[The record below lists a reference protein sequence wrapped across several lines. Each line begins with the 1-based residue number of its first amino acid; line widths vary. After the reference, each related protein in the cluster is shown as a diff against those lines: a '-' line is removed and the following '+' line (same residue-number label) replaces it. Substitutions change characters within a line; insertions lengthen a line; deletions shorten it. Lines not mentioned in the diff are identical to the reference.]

1 MQITDLVHQYYNNVS
16 SGSTVS
22 NGTEG
27 IHQVSS
33 TLSQLQEGQVFEGSV
48 VSKDGEKV
56 VISLDNGQN
65 VSARLQGNISLSEG
79 SSVFFQVKSN
89 SGGSIELTPIP
100 NQLSN
105 NPTILN
111 ALDAAGLPA
120 IDKNLVMVDSM
131 MKNSMSIDSNA
142 LMSMARQI
150 ARNPETDVSILVD
163 MNRLRIPTT
172 PEMVSQYENYL
183 ANQNAVLD
191 SLSELSTN
199 ITESISNGSLN
210 AEDALN
216 LQTEIFQL
224 MTGENA
230 GENSPAVGDTSGQLA
245 QTPDELT
252 DQTGKTVS
260 QELTGQ
266 ARETVGQNLTGQTK
280 ETVSQEPI
288 GQAKEI
294 VSQELAGQAGET
306 VSQELT
312 GQAREIAIQEP
323 TGQVALTHDSEFAGQ
338 LTEEVTGQISEEV
351 SGQSTGEIKGE
362 SREVIVREAPESVS
376 YALKDSGL
384 SSLERELKALPDF
397 EKMHSSYFDADGKLR
412 PDTDAKEL
420 ARDIL
425 QYLKENPDALKKN
438 ADLLTG
444 KSFSALM
451 KNVYEQSFTVKPE
464 ELMGKE
470 HPMKELYKNMTV
482 RLNEVDQLLQKT
494 IGEDNPAS
502 RTIHNV
508 QDNVK
513 FMDTLNQ
520 NYTYLQIPLRMSGQN
535 ATGQLYVYHNKRKG
549 KSAENEELTAFLHF
563 DMEHLGSTDIA
574 VKLKNKKVDTRFYMD
589 NDASYDLIEANLPIL
604 EARLNAKGYTCKLE
618 VSNDKHPVNF
628 ITEIVEKDAP
638 KAGTLQKYSF
648 DVKA

>member
-111 ALDAAGLPA
+111 ALDAAGLTA
-120 IDKNLVMVDSM
+120 SDKNLVMVDSM

-191 SLSELSTN
+191 SFSELSTN

-210 AEDALN
+210 AEDVLN

-260 QELTGQ
+260 QELT
-266 ARETVGQNLTGQTK
+266 
-280 ETVSQEPI
+280 

-384 SSLERELKALPDF
+384 SGLERELKALPDF

-412 PDTDAKEL
+412 PDTDAKDL

>member
-79 SSVFFQVKSN
+79 CSVFFQVKSN

-120 IDKNLVMVDSM
+120 SDKNLVMVDSM

-252 DQTGKTVS
+252 DQTGEPVS

-280 ETVSQEPI
+280 ETVSQEP
-288 GQAKEI
+288 
-294 VSQELAGQAGET
+294 
-306 VSQELT
+306 
-312 GQAREIAIQEP
+312 
-323 TGQVALTHDSEFAGQ
+323 TGQVALTHDSELAGQ
-338 LTEEVTGQISEEV
+338 LTEEVTGQITEEV

-362 SREVIVREAPESVS
+362 SREVIVREAPETVS

-425 QYLKENPDALKKN
+425 QYLKENSDALKKN

>member
-120 IDKNLVMVDSM
+120 SDKNLVMVDSM

-191 SLSELSTN
+191 SFSELSTN

-260 QELTGQ
+260 QE
-266 ARETVGQNLTGQTK
+266 
-280 ETVSQEPI
+280 
-288 GQAKEI
+288 
-294 VSQELAGQAGET
+294 
-306 VSQELT
+306 
-312 GQAREIAIQEP
+312 P
-323 TGQVALTHDSEFAGQ
+323 TGQVALTHDSELAGQ

-362 SREVIVREAPESVS
+362 SREVIVREAPETVS

>member
-33 TLSQLQEGQVFEGSV
+33 TLSQLQEGKVFEGSV

-111 ALDAAGLPA
+111 ALDAAGLTA
-120 IDKNLVMVDSM
+120 SDKNLVMVDSM

-191 SLSELSTN
+191 SFSELSTN

-260 QELTGQ
+260 QEL
-266 ARETVGQNLTGQTK
+266 
-280 ETVSQEPI
+280 I
-288 GQAKEI
+288 GQVKEI

-312 GQAREIAIQEP
+312 GQARETVNQEL
-323 TGQVALTHDSEFAGQ
+323 TGQVALTHNSEFAGQ

-384 SSLERELKALPDF
+384 FGLERELKALPDF

-412 PDTDAKEL
+412 PDTDAKDL

>member
-120 IDKNLVMVDSM
+120 SDKNLVMVDSM

-191 SLSELSTN
+191 SFSELSTN

-210 AEDALN
+210 AEDVLN

-260 QELTGQ
+260 LELT
-266 ARETVGQNLTGQTK
+266 
-280 ETVSQEPI
+280 

-384 SSLERELKALPDF
+384 FGLERELKALPDF

>member
-111 ALDAAGLPA
+111 ALDAAGLTA
-120 IDKNLVMVDSM
+120 SDKNLVMVDSM

-191 SLSELSTN
+191 SFSELSTN

-260 QELTGQ
+260 QELT
-266 ARETVGQNLTGQTK
+266 
-280 ETVSQEPI
+280 

-384 SSLERELKALPDF
+384 FGLERELKALPDF

-412 PDTDAKEL
+412 PDTDAKDL

>member
-120 IDKNLVMVDSM
+120 SDKNLVMVDSM

-191 SLSELSTN
+191 SFSELSTN

-266 ARETVGQNLTGQTK
+266 ARE
-280 ETVSQEPI
+280 
-288 GQAKEI
+288 
-294 VSQELAGQAGET
+294 
-306 VSQELT
+306 
-312 GQAREIAIQEP
+312 IAIQEP
-323 TGQVALTHDSEFAGQ
+323 TGQVALTHDSELAGQ
-338 LTEEVTGQISEEV
+338 LTEEVTGQITEEV

>member
-120 IDKNLVMVDSM
+120 SDKNLVMVDSM

-266 ARETVGQNLTGQTK
+266 V
-280 ETVSQEPI
+280 
-288 GQAKEI
+288 KEI
-294 VSQELAGQAGET
+294 VSQEP
-306 VSQELT
+306 T
-312 GQAREIAIQEP
+312 GQAREIVIQEP
-323 TGQVALTHDSEFAGQ
+323 TGQARETVNQELTGQVALTHDSELAGQ

-384 SSLERELKALPDF
+384 SGLERELKALPDF

-589 NDASYDLIEANLPIL
+589 NDASYDLIRENLPIL

>member
-120 IDKNLVMVDSM
+120 SDKNLVMVDSM

-191 SLSELSTN
+191 SFSELSTN

-260 QELTGQ
+260 QEL
-266 ARETVGQNLTGQTK
+266 
-280 ETVSQEPI
+280 I
-288 GQAKEI
+288 GQVKEI

-312 GQAREIAIQEP
+312 GQARETVNQEL

-384 SSLERELKALPDF
+384 SGLERELKALPDF

-425 QYLKENPDALKKN
+425 QYLRENPDALKKN

>member
-120 IDKNLVMVDSM
+120 SDKNLVMVDSM

-191 SLSELSTN
+191 SFSELSTN

-260 QELTGQ
+260 QEL
-266 ARETVGQNLTGQTK
+266 
-280 ETVSQEPI
+280 I
-288 GQAKEI
+288 GQVKEI

-312 GQAREIAIQEP
+312 GQARETVNQEL

-563 DMEHLGSTDIA
+563 DMENLGSTDIA

>member
-56 VISLDNGQN
+56 VVSLDNGQN

-120 IDKNLVMVDSM
+120 SDKNLVMVDSM

-252 DQTGKTVS
+252 DQTGEPVS

-266 ARETVGQNLTGQTK
+266 ARETVN
-280 ETVSQEPI
+280 
-288 GQAKEI
+288 
-294 VSQELAGQAGET
+294 QEL
-306 VSQELT
+306 
-312 GQAREIAIQEP
+312 

-397 EKMHSSYFDADGKLR
+397 EKMHSSYFDSDGKLR

>member
-111 ALDAAGLPA
+111 ALDAAGLTA
-120 IDKNLVMVDSM
+120 SDKNLVMVDSM

-191 SLSELSTN
+191 SFSELSTN

-210 AEDALN
+210 AEDVLN

-260 QELTGQ
+260 QEL
-266 ARETVGQNLTGQTK
+266 
-280 ETVSQEPI
+280 I
-288 GQAKEI
+288 GQVKEI

-312 GQAREIAIQEP
+312 GQARETVNQEL

-384 SSLERELKALPDF
+384 SGLERELKALPDF

>member
-33 TLSQLQEGQVFEGSV
+33 TLSLLQEGQVFEGSV

-111 ALDAAGLPA
+111 ALDAAGLTA
-120 IDKNLVMVDSM
+120 SDKNLVMVDSM

-142 LMSMARQI
+142 LISMARQI
-150 ARNPETDVSILVD
+150 ATNPETDVSILVD

-191 SLSELSTN
+191 SFSELSTN

-210 AEDALN
+210 AEDVLN

-260 QELTGQ
+260 QELT
-266 ARETVGQNLTGQTK
+266 
-280 ETVSQEPI
+280 

-384 SSLERELKALPDF
+384 FGLERELKALPDF

>member
-191 SLSELSTN
+191 SFSELSTN

-224 MTGENA
+224 MTGEYA

-266 ARETVGQNLTGQTK
+266 V
-280 ETVSQEPI
+280 
-288 GQAKEI
+288 KEI
-294 VSQELAGQAGET
+294 VSQEP
-306 VSQELT
+306 T
-312 GQAREIAIQEP
+312 GQAREIVIQEP
-323 TGQVALTHDSEFAGQ
+323 TGQARETVNQELTGQVALTHDSEFAGQ
-338 LTEEVTGQISEEV
+338 LTEEVTGQITEEV

-362 SREVIVREAPESVS
+362 SREVIVREAPETVS

-425 QYLKENPDALKKN
+425 QYLKENSDALKKN

>member
-120 IDKNLVMVDSM
+120 SDKNLVMVDSM

-191 SLSELSTN
+191 SFSELSTN

-210 AEDALN
+210 AEDVLN

-266 ARETVGQNLTGQTK
+266 A
-280 ETVSQEPI
+280 
-288 GQAKEI
+288 KEI

-312 GQAREIAIQEP
+312 GQARETVNQEL

-384 SSLERELKALPDF
+384 FGLERELKALPDF

>member
-120 IDKNLVMVDSM
+120 SDKNLVMVDSM

-252 DQTGKTVS
+252 DQTGEPVS

-266 ARETVGQNLTGQTK
+266 ARETVN
-280 ETVSQEPI
+280 
-288 GQAKEI
+288 
-294 VSQELAGQAGET
+294 QEL
-306 VSQELT
+306 
-312 GQAREIAIQEP
+312 

-338 LTEEVTGQISEEV
+338 LTEEVTGQITEEV

>member
-120 IDKNLVMVDSM
+120 SDKNLVMVDSM

-266 ARETVGQNLTGQTK
+266 V
-280 ETVSQEPI
+280 
-288 GQAKEI
+288 KEI
-294 VSQELAGQAGET
+294 VSQELAGQAREI
-306 VSQELT
+306 VIQEPT
-312 GQAREIAIQEP
+312 GQARETVNQEL
-323 TGQVALTHDSEFAGQ
+323 TGQVALTHDSELAGQ

-384 SSLERELKALPDF
+384 SGLERELKALPDF

>member
-111 ALDAAGLPA
+111 ALDAAGLTA
-120 IDKNLVMVDSM
+120 SDKNLVMVDSM

-191 SLSELSTN
+191 SFSELSTN

-210 AEDALN
+210 AEDVLN

-266 ARETVGQNLTGQTK
+266 A
-280 ETVSQEPI
+280 
-288 GQAKEI
+288 KEI

-323 TGQVALTHDSEFAGQ
+323 TGQVALTHDSELAGQ

-384 SSLERELKALPDF
+384 FGLERELKALPDF

-412 PDTDAKEL
+412 PDTDAKDL

-549 KSAENEELTAFLHF
+549 KSVENEELTAFLHF

-574 VKLKNKKVDTRFYMD
+574 VKLKNKMVDTRFYMD

>member
-111 ALDAAGLPA
+111 ALDAAGLTA
-120 IDKNLVMVDSM
+120 SDKNLVMVDSM

-191 SLSELSTN
+191 SFSELSTN

-210 AEDALN
+210 AEDVLN

-260 QELTGQ
+260 QELT
-266 ARETVGQNLTGQTK
+266 
-280 ETVSQEPI
+280 

-384 SSLERELKALPDF
+384 FGLERELKALPDF

-412 PDTDAKEL
+412 PDTDAKDL

-464 ELMGKE
+464 ELMEKE

>member
-111 ALDAAGLPA
+111 ALDAAGLTA
-120 IDKNLVMVDSM
+120 SDKNLVMVDSM

-191 SLSELSTN
+191 SFSELSTN

-210 AEDALN
+210 AEDVLN

-260 QELTGQ
+260 QELT
-266 ARETVGQNLTGQTK
+266 
-280 ETVSQEPI
+280 

-384 SSLERELKALPDF
+384 FGLERELKALPDF

-425 QYLKENPDALKKN
+425 QYLRENPDALKKN

>member
-120 IDKNLVMVDSM
+120 SDKNLVMVDSM

-252 DQTGKTVS
+252 DQTGEPVS

-266 ARETVGQNLTGQTK
+266 ARETVN
-280 ETVSQEPI
+280 
-288 GQAKEI
+288 
-294 VSQELAGQAGET
+294 QEL
-306 VSQELT
+306 
-312 GQAREIAIQEP
+312 
-323 TGQVALTHDSEFAGQ
+323 TGQVALTHDSELAGQ

-412 PDTDAKEL
+412 PDTDAKDL

-425 QYLKENPDALKKN
+425 QYLRENPDALKKN

>member
-120 IDKNLVMVDSM
+120 SDKNLVMVDSM

-266 ARETVGQNLTGQTK
+266 V
-280 ETVSQEPI
+280 
-288 GQAKEI
+288 KEI
-294 VSQELAGQAGET
+294 VSQEP
-306 VSQELT
+306 T
-312 GQAREIAIQEP
+312 GQARETAIQEP
-323 TGQVALTHDSEFAGQ
+323 TGQVALTHDSELAGQ

-384 SSLERELKALPDF
+384 FGLERELKALPDF

-589 NDASYDLIEANLPIL
+589 NDASYDLIRENLPIL

>member
-120 IDKNLVMVDSM
+120 SDKNLVMVDSM

-191 SLSELSTN
+191 SFSELSTN

-266 ARETVGQNLTGQTK
+266 V
-280 ETVSQEPI
+280 
-288 GQAKEI
+288 KEI
-294 VSQELAGQAGET
+294 VSQEP
-306 VSQELT
+306 T
-312 GQAREIAIQEP
+312 GQAREIVIQEPTGQARETAIQEP
-323 TGQVALTHDSEFAGQ
+323 TGQVALTHDSELAGQ

-384 SSLERELKALPDF
+384 SGLERELKALPDF

>member
-111 ALDAAGLPA
+111 ALDAAGLTA
-120 IDKNLVMVDSM
+120 SDKNLVMVDSM

-191 SLSELSTN
+191 SFSELSTN

-266 ARETVGQNLTGQTK
+266 A
-280 ETVSQEPI
+280 
-288 GQAKEI
+288 KEI

-312 GQAREIAIQEP
+312 GQARETVNQEL

-384 SSLERELKALPDF
+384 SGLERELKALPDF

>member
-120 IDKNLVMVDSM
+120 SDKNLVMVDSM

-252 DQTGKTVS
+252 DQTGEPVS

-280 ETVSQEPI
+280 ETVSQEP
-288 GQAKEI
+288 
-294 VSQELAGQAGET
+294 
-306 VSQELT
+306 
-312 GQAREIAIQEP
+312 
-323 TGQVALTHDSEFAGQ
+323 TGQVALTHDSELAGQ

>member
-56 VISLDNGQN
+56 VVSLDNGQN

-120 IDKNLVMVDSM
+120 SDKNLVMVDSM

-252 DQTGKTVS
+252 DQTG
-260 QELTGQ
+260 
-266 ARETVGQNLTGQTK
+266 
-280 ETVSQEPI
+280 EP
-288 GQAKEI
+288 
-294 VSQELAGQAGET
+294 

-312 GQAREIAIQEP
+312 GQAREIAIQEA

-397 EKMHSSYFDADGKLR
+397 EKMHSSYFDSDGKLR

>member
-111 ALDAAGLPA
+111 ALDAAGLTA
-120 IDKNLVMVDSM
+120 SDKNLVMVDSM

-191 SLSELSTN
+191 SFSELSTN

-266 ARETVGQNLTGQTK
+266 A
-280 ETVSQEPI
+280 
-288 GQAKEI
+288 KEI

-323 TGQVALTHDSEFAGQ
+323 TGQVAFTHDSELAGQ

-384 SSLERELKALPDF
+384 FGLERELKALPDF

-412 PDTDAKEL
+412 PDTDAKDL

>member
-120 IDKNLVMVDSM
+120 SDKNLVMVDSM

-191 SLSELSTN
+191 SFSELSTN

-210 AEDALN
+210 AEDVLN

-260 QELTGQ
+260 LELT
-266 ARETVGQNLTGQTK
+266 
-280 ETVSQEPI
+280 

-384 SSLERELKALPDF
+384 FGLERELKALPDF

-425 QYLKENPDALKKN
+425 QYLKEKPDALKKN

>member
-120 IDKNLVMVDSM
+120 SDKNLVMVDSM

-252 DQTGKTVS
+252 DQTG
-260 QELTGQ
+260 
-266 ARETVGQNLTGQTK
+266 
-280 ETVSQEPI
+280 EP
-288 GQAKEI
+288 
-294 VSQELAGQAGET
+294 

-338 LTEEVTGQISEEV
+338 LTEEVTGQLTV
-351 SGQSTGEIKGE
+351 
-362 SREVIVREAPESVS
+362 P
-376 YALKDSGL
+376 Y
-384 SSLERELKALPDF
+384 
-397 EKMHSSYFDADGKLR
+397 
-412 PDTDAKEL
+412 
-420 ARDIL
+420 L
-425 QYLKENPDALKKN
+425 QNIQYR
-438 ADLLTG
+438 
-444 KSFSALM
+444 SALFDR
-451 KNVYEQSFTVKPE
+451 KSP
-464 ELMGKE
+464 
-470 HPMKELYKNMTV
+470 
-482 RLNEVDQLLQKT
+482 VDW
-494 IGEDNPAS
+494 
-502 RTIHNV
+502 
-508 QDNVK
+508 
-513 FMDTLNQ
+513 
-520 NYTYLQIPLRMSGQN
+520 
-535 ATGQLYVYHNKRKG
+535 
-549 KSAENEELTAFLHF
+549 
-563 DMEHLGSTDIA
+563 
-574 VKLKNKKVDTRFYMD
+574 
-589 NDASYDLIEANLPIL
+589 
-604 EARLNAKGYTCKLE
+604 
-618 VSNDKHPVNF
+618 
-628 ITEIVEKDAP
+628 
-638 KAGTLQKYSF
+638 
-648 DVKA
+648 

>member
-111 ALDAAGLPA
+111 ALDAAGLTA
-120 IDKNLVMVDSM
+120 SDKNLVMVDSM

-191 SLSELSTN
+191 SFSELSTN

-210 AEDALN
+210 AEDVLN

-260 QELTGQ
+260 QEL
-266 ARETVGQNLTGQTK
+266 
-280 ETVSQEPI
+280 I
-288 GQAKEI
+288 GQVKEI

-384 SSLERELKALPDF
+384 FGLERELKALPDF

-412 PDTDAKEL
+412 PDTDAKDL

>member
-120 IDKNLVMVDSM
+120 SDKNLVMVDSM

-266 ARETVGQNLTGQTK
+266 V
-280 ETVSQEPI
+280 
-288 GQAKEI
+288 KEI

-338 LTEEVTGQISEEV
+338 LTEEVTGQITEEV

-362 SREVIVREAPESVS
+362 SREVIVREAPETVS

-425 QYLKENPDALKKN
+425 QYLKENSDALKKN

>member
-120 IDKNLVMVDSM
+120 SDKNLVMVDSM

-191 SLSELSTN
+191 SFSELSTN

-266 ARETVGQNLTGQTK
+266 ARETVN
-280 ETVSQEPI
+280 
-288 GQAKEI
+288 
-294 VSQELAGQAGET
+294 QEL
-306 VSQELT
+306 
-312 GQAREIAIQEP
+312 
-323 TGQVALTHDSEFAGQ
+323 TGQVALTHDSELAGQ

-362 SREVIVREAPESVS
+362 SREVIVREAPETVS

>member
-120 IDKNLVMVDSM
+120 SDKNLVMVDSM

-252 DQTGKTVS
+252 DQTG
-260 QELTGQ
+260 
-266 ARETVGQNLTGQTK
+266 
-280 ETVSQEPI
+280 EP
-288 GQAKEI
+288 
-294 VSQELAGQAGET
+294 

-338 LTEEVTGQISEEV
+338 LTEEVTGQITEEV

-425 QYLKENPDALKKN
+425 QYLRENPDALKKN

>member
-120 IDKNLVMVDSM
+120 SDKNLVMVDSM

-191 SLSELSTN
+191 SFSELSTN

-252 DQTGKTVS
+252 DQTGEPVS

-280 ETVSQEPI
+280 ETVSQE
-288 GQAKEI
+288 
-294 VSQELAGQAGET
+294 L
-306 VSQELT
+306 
-312 GQAREIAIQEP
+312 
-323 TGQVALTHDSEFAGQ
+323 TGQVALTHDSELAGQ

-384 SSLERELKALPDF
+384 SGLERELKALPDF

-464 ELMGKE
+464 ELMEKE

>member
-120 IDKNLVMVDSM
+120 SDKNLVMVDSM

-191 SLSELSTN
+191 SFSELSTN

-260 QELTGQ
+260 QEL
-266 ARETVGQNLTGQTK
+266 
-280 ETVSQEPI
+280 I
-288 GQAKEI
+288 GQVKEI

-312 GQAREIAIQEP
+312 GQARETVNQEL

-384 SSLERELKALPDF
+384 SGLERELKALPDF

-425 QYLKENPDALKKN
+425 QYLKENSDALKKN

-574 VKLKNKKVDTRFYMD
+574 VKLKNKKVDTRFYMG

>member
-111 ALDAAGLPA
+111 ALDAAGLTA
-120 IDKNLVMVDSM
+120 SDKNLVMVDSM

-191 SLSELSTN
+191 SFSELSTN

-266 ARETVGQNLTGQTK
+266 A
-280 ETVSQEPI
+280 
-288 GQAKEI
+288 KEI

-323 TGQVALTHDSEFAGQ
+323 TGQVALTHDSELAGQ

-384 SSLERELKALPDF
+384 FGLERELKALPDF

-412 PDTDAKEL
+412 PDTDAKDL

>member
-120 IDKNLVMVDSM
+120 SDKNLVMVDSM

-252 DQTGKTVS
+252 DQTGEPVS

-266 ARETVGQNLTGQTK
+266 V
-280 ETVSQEPI
+280 
-288 GQAKEI
+288 KEI

-323 TGQVALTHDSEFAGQ
+323 TGQVALTHDSELAGQ

-384 SSLERELKALPDF
+384 SGLERELKALPDF

-563 DMEHLGSTDIA
+563 DMENLGSTDIA

-628 ITEIVEKDAP
+628 MTEIVEKDAP

>member
-120 IDKNLVMVDSM
+120 SDKNLVMVDSM

-260 QELTGQ
+260 QEL
-266 ARETVGQNLTGQTK
+266 
-280 ETVSQEPI
+280 I
-288 GQAKEI
+288 GQVKEI

-312 GQAREIAIQEP
+312 GQARETVNQEL
-323 TGQVALTHDSEFAGQ
+323 TGQVALTHDSELAGQ

-384 SSLERELKALPDF
+384 SGLERELKALPDF

-464 ELMGKE
+464 ELMEKE

-589 NDASYDLIEANLPIL
+589 NDASYDLIRENLPIL

>member
-120 IDKNLVMVDSM
+120 SDKNLVMVDSM

-142 LMSMARQI
+142 LISMARQI

-172 PEMVSQYENYL
+172 PEMVAQYENYL

-216 LQTEIFQL
+216 LQTKIFQF

-230 GENSPAVGDTSGQLA
+230 GENSPAVGDTSGQPA

-252 DQTGKTVS
+252 DQTGETVS
-260 QELTGQ
+260 QEFTGQARGTVSQEPTGQ
-266 ARETVGQNLTGQTK
+266 ARETVN
-280 ETVSQEPI
+280 QEP
-288 GQAKEI
+288 A
-294 VSQELAGQAGET
+294 
-306 VSQELT
+306 
-312 GQAREIAIQEP
+312 GQAREMVIQEP
-323 TGQVALTHDSEFAGQ
+323 TGQVALTHDSELAGQ

-397 EKMHSSYFDADGKLR
+397 AAKHSSYFDADGKLR

-425 QYLKENPDALKKN
+425 QYLKENPEALKKN

-470 HPMKELYKNMTV
+470 HPMKELYKNMME

-494 IGEDNPAS
+494 IGDDNPAS

-549 KSAENEELTAFLHF
+549 KRAENEELTAFLHF

>member
-111 ALDAAGLPA
+111 ALDAAGLTA
-120 IDKNLVMVDSM
+120 SDKNLVMVDSM

-191 SLSELSTN
+191 SFSELSTN

-260 QELTGQ
+260 QELT
-266 ARETVGQNLTGQTK
+266 
-280 ETVSQEPI
+280 

-384 SSLERELKALPDF
+384 SGLERELKALPDF

-412 PDTDAKEL
+412 PDTDAKDL